1 MGTDAKGQQEVAD
14 VAGVGEFSA
23 ELWVYYKKNGL
34 KEVEALS
41 LVEKL
46 SPNMLTAET
55 AGWSGQLEVLHT

>member
-1 MGTDAKGQQEVAD
+1 MGMDAKGQQEAAD
-14 VAGVGEFSA
+14 VAGVGAFSA

-46 SPNMLTAET
+46 SAKMLTAET